1 MSINGIINTS
11 LSGLF
16 TNQAAIQATSNN
28 IANVNTEGYARVR
41 VETEANILQG
51 QSSGVSISDIKRVV
65 DQFLESALRTS
76 TSNLSEVSVQREF
89 HDRLQGILGDPASD
103 SSLAAR
109 MDQIFQAMA
118 DLALNPA
125 DVLRRQQM
133 LSEIGS
139 FTDQIN
145 LYHDQ
150 IQSLRGEAST
160 QMAETVTSINTTLQ
174 RIFELNP
181 LLVRASALGE
191 ESGGLEGQLSL
202 ALNELSSLIDVK
214 IERTEA
220 GGVKIATSDG
230 YPLLD
235 TSLFQLEYDAPGI
248 VEAGTSF
255 PTIDVYRVNDD
266 LEQIS
271 STVDLTPH
279 IRSGKLKG
287 LMEMRDNQL
296 VDLSITLGELSARA
310 MDEFNAIQNKFSA
323 VPAPNSMEGKQ
334 TFVDGAH
341 QTGFT
346 GQTTF
351 AVVDSNNQL
360 VNSITIDFS
369 NTAAYPDF
377 DAVVTAV
384 NAALGADGTLAL
396 TNGVMSFSAT
406 NSSNGVVIADVEAD
420 PSDRGGRGF
429 SHFFGMNDLLS
440 ADRSGIYETG
450 LDGTEA
456 HNLGA
461 GETIEFEVLDSL
473 GRSLANIS
481 VGTTGATFADMVS
494 ELNNVGGLGAYFSF
508 TLESDGQLT
517 YDETSSYDGI
527 RLKVIN
533 DTTDIGSTGVNF
545 TSAFGIGDKQRVDAA
560 RDVTV
565 REDIQS
571 DPNLLSLAV
580 FDATGS
586 VGDVV
591 LTDGDQRGALAFQAL
606 ETSLVS
612 FDSAGELKAS
622 SVTLS
627 QYVARFLGNAGL
639 QARRVSDQEEDNIAL
654 QQEVSARNSAVSGVN
669 MDEELSNLIVYQ
681 NAYGAAARVLSSVQ
695 DLYDDLLSIV

>member
-28 IANVNTEGYARVR
+28 IANVNTEGYARVV

-65 DQFLESALRTS
+65 DKFLESALQTS
-76 TSNLSEVSVQREF
+76 TSNLSEVTVQREF

-109 MDQIFQAMA
+109 MDQIYQAMA

-150 IQSLRGEAST
+150 IQSLRSEAST
-160 QMAETVTSINTTLQ
+160 QMAETVNAINTTLQ
-174 RIFELNP
+174 RIDELNP

-202 ALNELSSLIDVK
+202 ALNELASLIDIK
-214 IERTEA
+214 IERTAA
-220 GGVKIATSDG
+220 GGVKIATGDG

-248 VEAGTSF
+248 VEAGTTF

-266 LEQIS
+266 GEQIS

-296 VDLSITLGELSARA
+296 VDLSVTLGELSARA
-310 MDEFNAIQNKFSA
+310 MDEFNAIQNKYSA

-351 AVVDSNNQL
+351 AVVDANNQL
-360 VNSITIDFS
+360 VNSVTVDFS
-369 NTAAYPDF
+369 DTGTYPDF

-396 TNGVMSFSAT
+396 NNGVMSFTAT
-406 NSSNGVVIADVEAD
+406 NSANGVVIADDEAD
-420 PSDRGGRGF
+420 PSDRAGRGF

-440 ADRSGIYETG
+440 ADRAGIYETG
-450 LDGTEA
+450 LDGTED
-456 HNLGA
+456 HNMGA
-461 GETIEFEVLDSL
+461 AETIEFEVLDSL
-473 GRSLANIS
+473 GRSLATIS
-481 VGTTGATFADMVS
+481 VGTTGTTFDDMIT

-517 YDETSSYDGI
+517 YEETASYDGI
-527 RLKVIN
+527 NLKVIN
-533 DTTDIGSTGVNF
+533 DTTDIGGTGVTF
-545 TSAFGIGDKQRVDAA
+545 TGAFGIGDKHRVEAA
-560 RDVTV
+560 RDVTIN
-565 REDIQS
+565 EDITS
-571 DPNLLSLAV
+571 DPNRLSLAV
-580 FDATGS
+580 FDATGA

-591 LTDGDQRGALAFQAL
+591 LTDGDQRGALAFQSL
-606 ETSLVS
+606 ETSLVG

-622 SVTLS
+622 NVTLS

-639 QARRVSDQEEDNIAL
+639 QARRVSDLEADNIAL
-654 QQEVSARNSAVSGVN
+654 QQEVQARNSAVSGVN

>member
-28 IANVNTEGYARVR
+28 IANVNTEGYSRVR
-41 VETEANILQG
+41 VETEANTLQG
-51 QSSGVSISDIKRVV
+51 QSAGVMISDIKRVV
-65 DQFLESALRTS
+65 DQFLETALRTS
-76 TSNLSEVSVQREF
+76 TSNLSEVTVQREF

-109 MDQIFQAMA
+109 MDQIYQAMA

-139 FTDQIN
+139 FADQVN
-145 LYHDQ
+145 LYHNQ

-160 QMAETVTSINTTLQ
+160 QMAETVTAINTTLQ
-174 RIFELNP
+174 RIDSLNP
-181 LLVRASALGE
+181 LLVRAYSLGE
-191 ESGGLEGQLSL
+191 ESGGLEGQLAL
-202 ALNELSSLIDVK
+202 ALGDLAEMIDVK
-214 IERTEA
+214 IERTAA

-248 VEAGTSF
+248 VEAGTTF
-255 PTIDVYRVNDD
+255 PTIDVYRVNDN

-271 STVDLTPH
+271 STADLTPH

-296 VDLSITLGELSARA
+296 VDLSVTLGELSARV
-310 MDEFNAIQNKFSA
+310 MDQFNAIQNKFSA
-323 VPAPNSMEGKQ
+323 VPAPNTLEGKQ
-334 TFVDGAH
+334 TYVDGAH
-341 QTGFT
+341 PTGFT

-351 AVVDSNNQL
+351 AVVDGSNNQL
-360 VNSITIDFS
+360 VNSVTIDFS
-369 NTAAYPDF
+369 AYPDF
-377 DAVVTAV
+377 NAAVAAV
-384 NAALGADGTLAL
+384 NAALGADGSLAL
-396 TNGVMSFSAT
+396 TNGVMSFTASNAA
-406 NSSNGVVIADVEAD
+406 NGVVIADVEAD
-420 PSDRGGRGF
+420 PSDRAGRGF

-440 ADRSGIYETG
+440 ADRPGIYETG
-450 LDGTEA
+450 LDGTED

-461 GETIEFEVLDSL
+461 AEAIEFEVQDAL
-473 GRSLANIS
+473 GRQLATIS
-481 VGTTGATFADMVS
+481 VGTTGTTFNDMIA

-508 TLESDGQLT
+508 TLQGDGQLT
-517 YDETSSYDGI
+517 YQETASYDGLS
-527 RLKVIN
+527 LKVVN
-533 DTTDIGSTGVNF
+533 DTTDLGSTGVTF
-545 TSAFGIGDKQRVDAA
+545 TGAFGIGDKHRVEAA

-565 REDIQS
+565 NEDIVS

-580 FDATGS
+580 FDATGA

-591 LTDGDQRGALAFQAL
+591 LTDGDQRGALAFQSL
-606 ETSLVS
+606 ETSLVA
-612 FDSAGELKAS
+612 FDSAGELKGS
-622 SVTLS
+622 NVTLG

-639 QARRVSDQEEDNIAL
+639 QARRVQDLEEDNL
-654 QQEVSARNSAVSGVN
+654 ELKQEVEARNSAVSGVN
-669 MDEELSNLIVYQ
+669 MDEELANLVVYQ

-695 DLYDDLLSIV
+695 GLYDDLLSIV